1 MWVSFRPSEKRRAR
15 NAASAIASSA
25 LIKPSLNDTGKT
37 GTGEGPIVIGLVAV
51 LLPGF
56 GSPPPVTL
64 ALFVIVP
71 DATSAPTL
79 VVTVITG

>member
-51 LLPGF
+51 LLPEF

-71 DATSAPTL
+71 DASAPTL